1 MDHVFRA
8 FVDSLHGHP
17 DIRTLGSAMTEISEA
32 LDLSAFAYLYAGCRT
47 NSAVNLI
54 SNYPAAWTSHYLA
67 NGYEKIDPVV
77 YRAGQTREPF
87 QWGREHWSRE
97 LHGQQVQLLDAAAG
111 FGIRCGFT
119 IPIHDPLSRIA
130 AVTFAADDCHAK
142 FARCIERHRSLLQLM
157 AILFHS
163 RARLTL
169 APERTISGIMLS
181 SREYECLEWAAR
193 GKSAWDIGCI
203 LNISRRTAAFHL
215 DNAKSKLGV
224 RTISQAVALLAASTQ
239 CRL

>member
-1 MDHVFRA
+1 MDYVFQTFVESIRSDTDTPSLCIAMVELAKA
-8 FVDSLHGHP
+8 F
-17 DIRTLGSAMTEISEA
+17 
-32 LDLSAFAYLYAGCRT
+32 DLSAFAYLNTGLQPNAR
-47 NSAVNLI
+47 ANLI
-54 SNYPAAWTSHYLA
+54 SNYPTAWTNQYLA
-67 NGYEKIDPVV
+67 NEYQEIDPVIDMV
-77 YRAGQTREPF
+77 RRTRDPF
-87 QWGREHWSRE
+87 QWGCERWSHQI
-97 LHGQQVQLLDAAAG
+97 LGPQIQLLEEAAH

-119 IPIHDPLSRIA
+119 IPIQDPLSGVV
-130 AVTFAADDCHAK
+130 AVTFAADDSDLK
-142 FARCIERHRSLLQLM
+142 FASCVKKHQSLLQFV

-163 RARLTL
+163 RARLAF
-169 APERTISGIMLS
+169 APQRSVSGIELS
-181 SREYECLEWAAR
+181 PREYECLKWSAK